1 MRDGGSSLDRS
12 SNQHLSIDR
21 FEDRLSRLNPAIK
34 STYYLGSGVFKIDDV
49 VITLNGD
56 KWMLARGNLRLE
68 VRHEDVKKLETVDLI
83 IDGLRMP
90 SDRAIAVQQILSIA
104 EDALN
109 DGHESEA
116 MALLKRPDLMKWI
129 VKAIQE
135 EHEII
140 GDEHFI
146 AEVFLTMLS
155 TLTRDPLNFH
165 PSSRAGTGRSY
176 IATRVAKCFPE
187 DMLIILSGATEK
199 SLVYS
204 SKKVDEDRRE
214 LELWGKILLILEAEN
229 ATRFIDW
236 AKPLLSHDL
245 EELEYLA
252 TDSDGKGLRKAWKIK
267 LKGWPAW
274 IILSTKPYTDE
285 ERRRRFTIDGP
296 MMSVEKYENV
306 NRELLRNQI
315 EPWQKDDMKPKTKI
329 IQKMIEILRN
339 EAMNLNYY
347 LEGDENEILSWA
359 TRFGNDAES
368 MSRREQWLRY
378 CKAIALL
385 YSHQLPKK
393 SINGKIYVAIPKW
406 IRKAAYELMKPSIKG
421 IERDLIRF
429 LLKLRDLAN
438 QKTEGKDD
446 KKDDESPPWTY
457 RKLLK
462 IAREVVGGRLSMN
475 TLKRRYIFPLE
486 DLGYLEIDREP
497 KTHLINLSI
506 DGLDFVEENKPILSF
521 FRPENP
527 SNPSK
532 QIFEEREGVLGGKN
546 LGEGVKNSSTDL
558 SDYRGNPLN
567 QSPPWI
573 NPRSSETPLIS
584 ENKLGEGSKIDLDG
598 FDRSLREINGF
609 PRIFYMREGYEVYR
623 GSKPLGRTGLAIMLR
638 RFLKANNKD
647 VGIGAVAEEIR
658 RWPLEE
664 GLRAEDLPHQIYVI
678 KRLIRGS
685 KHHWRRKFS
694 FGITNKV
701 LKIAE

>member
-1 MRDGGSSLDRS
+1 MRLIIAILMVPIVIISTILAIYVFKVSLSSL
-12 SNQHLSIDR
+12 LI
-21 FEDRLSRLNPAIK
+21 PP
-34 STYYLGSGVFKIDDV
+34 
-49 VITLNGD
+49 
-56 KWMLARGNLRLE
+56 LA
-68 VRHEDVKKLETVDLI
+68 
-83 IDGLRMP
+83 
-90 SDRAIAVQQILSIA
+90 
-104 EDALN
+104 
-109 DGHESEA
+109 
-116 MALLKRPDLMKWI
+116 ALLAGVAFVVVVYRYKRPKPDEALVRTGGK
-129 VKAIQE
+129 KAKVTITGGMWVNTII
-135 EHEII
+135 HEIRPI
-140 GDEHFI
+140 
-146 AEVFLTMLS
+146 S
-155 TLTRDPLNFH
+155 LNTV
-165 PSSRAGTGRSY
+165 R
-176 IATRVAKCFPE
+176 
-187 DMLIILSGATEK
+187 
-199 SLVYS
+199 
-204 SKKVDEDRRE
+204 
-214 LELWGKILLILEAEN
+214 
-229 ATRFIDW
+229 
-236 AKPLLSHDL
+236 
-245 EELEYLA
+245 
-252 TDSDGKGLRKAWKIK
+252 
-267 LKGWPAW
+267 
-274 IILSTKPYTDE
+274 
-285 ERRRRFTIDGP
+285 
-296 MMSVEKYENV
+296 
-306 NRELLRNQI
+306 
-315 EPWQKDDMKPKTKI
+315 
-329 IQKMIEILRN
+329 IEILREGPDSLITEDFN
-339 EAMNLNYY
+339 RADVEAIFYVRVEPKEENVLRAAQSLGERAMTPETLRDLVESKVEGTLRAVAATMKIEDLLRKRADFAQAV
-347 LEGDENEILSWA
+347 LEACKDDLLENGLTLETVAITRIDQTPIESYDPNNRFDAQGLKDIAEVTQEQKMLKEKIVKQREVEITEIDVTAQKQILDLKQDLAWKEADQAKNISIYAADQITSLASSNTVDDARLEKTA
-359 TRFGNDAES
+359 TRNDLAAGTFYIRITRGYYREVPAGSYTVSSSFTPTSLGNDAES